1 MAKRFLYAPFF
12 TPLFMFL
19 SSCSPSQNLFL
30 DTSGSETSASRV
42 SPMPQEQILS
52 QYFPNRN
59 LTWMQWGGVNVR
71 TGEFRPAGD
80 EAPKADILFL
90 HGFGDNMLN
99 HGPLF
104 KNWTDSGFRVV
115 SFDFPSHGES
125 IGDSI
130 NDFDSASGPILGLAK
145 LAFAVEQKYRKDS
158 SRPFLIAGWSTGGLL
173 AIRMAQ
179 GLGSYNGHRDI
190 DALILLA
197 PGVFVRPIV
206 GENGTVTLKTLTQ
219 DAFAPHIGKITP
231 NRPAFEVTFAVDL
244 LVNGRIASQH
254 EFPNVPTL
262 VVLGDEELDRYIFS
276 KKTKTW
282 VSTLKANGSSI
293 SAFECPGAMHELD
306 NEGNGIGVEVR
317 REVLKFS
324 RKIVNLSSVSEPVSI
339 CRSL

>member
-1 MAKRFLYAPFF
+1 
-12 TPLFMFL
+12 
-19 SSCSPSQNLFL
+19 
-30 DTSGSETSASRV
+30 
-42 SPMPQEQILS
+42 
-52 QYFPNRN
+52 
-59 LTWMQWGGVNVR
+59 
-71 TGEFRPAGD
+71 
-80 EAPKADILFL
+80 
-90 HGFGDNMLN
+90 MLN

-104 KNWTDSGFRVV
+104 KSWTDNGFRVV

-130 NDFDSASGPILGLAK
+130 NDFDPASGPILGLAK
-145 LAFAVEQKYRKDS
+145 LAFAVEQKYRRDP
-158 SRPFLIAGWSTGGLL
+158 SRPLLIAGWSTGGLL

-190 DALILLA
+190 SALILLA

-219 DAFAPHIGKITP
+219 DTFAPHIGKITP
-231 NRPAFEVTFAVDL
+231 NRPAFEVTFAIDL
-244 LVNGRIASQH
+244 LVNGRIASQQ

-282 VSTLKANGSSI
+282 TSELKANGRFI
-293 SAFECPGAMHELD
+293 SAIECPGALHELD

-317 REVLKFS
+317 REVLKFV
-324 RKIVNLSSVSEPVSI
+324 RKIVDLSSVAEPLSI
-339 CRSL
+339 CQSF